1 MISMTW
7 RSGEQRTSFGAVKKL
22 GNIVIY
28 DHDSFEYDSDWEN
41 LGWEVVGSKIAKT
54 CRNTQ
59 VLLEGAWIFHK
70 SWRGETTKGYFNEG
84 RRHPTTC
91 ESERFQ
97 EMVGVK
103 IIFCCMI
110 LIENPPKKRPLP

>member
-54 CRNTQ
+54 CRNTK
-59 VLLEGAWIFHK
+59 VLLGGWIFHK
-70 SWRGETTKGYFNEG
+70 SLTGETTKGYFNEG